1 MTTAPRTTV
10 TRMSV
15 LLVAIVAALATF
27 AVTPAEAATRSRTAP
42 EQLAEDIV
50 LTLHHEARANPG
62 QFGYSVAPVAAVTP
76 WTDIREVA
84 RSWADRQAAEQRM
97 FHNPDFSRQLCCW
110 STVGENVAYI
120 TLRALDDASVESA
133 SRTIFQAWMDST
145 GHRNN
150 ILSGTYDQI
159 GLGVSITPSSHGY
172 TMYLTGN
179 FRKVTGTPPGTS
191 YGTSAGSTT
200 PKTTEPAPYD
210 TPACPEGDFDRGL
223 FRDTLSGTHA
233 AAIDCMT
240 WWGVVVRSDAVGDVF
255 GQHDV
260 ATRGFMA
267 AVIAR
272 LADEG
277 GKALPAARK
286 DHFDDDDGH
295 RYEDAINRV
304 VEAGIAGGFTD
315 GSFRPDASLTRAQ
328 MATFLGRTYR
338 DWLALGSPDSGDHF
352 DDDRHNVHEH
362 NINLVAEVGIAK
374 GTGTRTFSPGTSL
387 SRGQLASFA
396 ARTADHLVAA
406 GVSPAGVN

>member
-1 MTTAPRTTV
+1 MTTAPRTA

-15 LLVAIVAALATF
+15 LLLAIVALLATF
-27 AVTPAEAATRSRTAP
+27 AVTPADAAVRARTAP

-50 LTLHHEARANPG
+50 LTLHHQARANPS

-84 RSWADRQAAEQRM
+84 RAWADRQASEQRM

-110 STVGENVAYI
+110 TTVGENVAYI
-120 TLRALDDASVESA
+120 TLRTLDNASVESA
-133 SRTIFQAWMDST
+133 SRTIFQAWMDSK
-145 GHRNN
+145 GHRDN
-150 ILSGTYDQI
+150 ILSSAYDQM
-159 GLGVSITPSSHGY
+159 GLGVSITPSSYGY

-179 FRKVTGTPPGTS
+179 FRKVTGTAPGTS
-191 YGTSAGSTT
+191 YGTSSGSTT
-200 PKTTEPAPYD
+200 QKATEPAPYD
-210 TPACPEGDFDRGL
+210 TPACPEGEYDRGL
-223 FRDTLSGTHA
+223 FSDTLSGTHA
-233 AAIDCMT
+233 GAIDCMA
-240 WWGVVVRSDAVGDVF
+240 WWGVVVPSDAVGDVF

-272 LADEG
+272 LAAEG
-277 GKALPAARK
+277 GKPLPMALR

-315 GSFRPDASLTRAQ
+315 GTFRPGASLTRAQ

-338 DWLALGSPDSGDHF
+338 DWLALGDPGTGDHF
-352 DDDRHNVHEH
+352 DDDRGNVHED

-406 GVSPAGVN
+406 GVAPAGVN